1 MDYDEITSVH
11 VKQNLSSSKIMDL
24 MNQYPNLKTI
34 TCPKSVF
41 NRTPK
46 VYIDALETLD
56 INLKIEY
63 KWGKS
68 KPSNVF
74 LKSKVLKLAKEGLS
88 AKEIAKQLDI
98 SLSKVY
104 YLIKSSDDDFKFNNY
119 KRKYDDEVRNSVF
132 SLKKD
137 GKSVKYISEKL
148 DIPLRTV
155 YYMLNNK

>member
-1 MDYDEITSVH
+1 MDDDEITSVH

-63 KWGKS
+63 KWG
-68 KPSNVF
+68 N
-74 LKSKVLKLAKEGLS
+74 
-88 AKEIAKQLDI
+88 
-98 SLSKVY
+98 
-104 YLIKSSDDDFKFNNY
+104 
-119 KRKYDDEVRNSVF
+119 
-132 SLKKD
+132 
-137 GKSVKYISEKL
+137 
-148 DIPLRTV
+148 
-155 YYMLNNK
+155 LNLVMFF